1 MKTEIEDTLNSC
13 PAKYLDKF
21 HQLILKYV
29 VNQNKWI
36 SSDKA
41 DMDAFKELQ
50 RALDL
55 LRHDPF
61 NIKTDVIEKIAD
73 NCQEWEIDL
82 REMERH
88 NGRAYQTSA

>member
-1 MKTEIEDTLNSC
+1 MKTEIEDILNSC

-29 VNQNKWI
+29 VNQNQWI

>member
-1 MKTEIEDTLNSC
+1 MKTEIEDILNSC

-36 SSDKA
+36 SSDKT
-41 DMDAFKELQ
+41 DMDAFEELQ

-73 NCQEWEIDL
+73 NCQQWEIDL

>member
-1 MKTEIEDTLNSC
+1 
-13 PAKYLDKF
+13 
-21 HQLILKYV
+21 
-29 VNQNKWI
+29 
-36 SSDKA
+36 
-41 DMDAFKELQ
+41 MDAFKELQ

-88 NGRAYQTSA
+88 TGRAYQTSA

>member
-1 MKTEIEDTLNSC
+1 MKTEIEDILNSC